1 MSTIISNGFADTAI
15 AGVTA
20 PTITL
25 PVLNYGVDY
34 RVKVESSKET
44 ILTNTS
50 SPLDQPETIRFGF
63 SEIADVYSK
72 SGLNTDQVSG
82 TLKGLNLLSQINEVI
97 KVTDT
102 TNAAFAQYLPISA
115 HLVIKVPQ
123 SGYITPAM
131 INSLITRLVG
141 TLYENGVSNL
151 PALSKGVLTPKAL

>member
-1 MSTIISNGFADTAI
+1 MSIVISNGYVDTTL

-20 PTITL
+20 PTLTV
-25 PVLNYGVDY
+25 PVLNYGTDF

-50 SPLDQPETIRFGF
+50 TPLDQPETIRFGF

-72 SGLNTDQVSG
+72 SGLNTDQISG
-82 TLKGLNLLSQINEVI
+82 TLKGLNLLAQINETI

-102 TNAAFAQYLPISA
+102 ANAAFSQYLPISA

-131 INSLITRLVG
+131 ITTLVTRLVA
-141 TLYENGVSNL
+141 TLYESGVSNL
-151 PALSKGVLTPKAL
+151 PALSKGVLTPKSL